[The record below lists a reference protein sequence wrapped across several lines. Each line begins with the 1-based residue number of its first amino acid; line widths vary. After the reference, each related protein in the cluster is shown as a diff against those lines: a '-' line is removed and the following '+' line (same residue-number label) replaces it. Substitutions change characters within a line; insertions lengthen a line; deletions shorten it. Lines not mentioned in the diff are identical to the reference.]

1 MASILR
7 VNTITDASSNNSIA
21 TSFIAGG
28 SAKVW
33 CKLSGA
39 AQTINDSL
47 NLSSRTDLGVG
58 QTELTFSS
66 AFGSVHFS
74 KTATADFDTSVDD
87 GLHAYGS
94 DGQSSSATPTT
105 TKTRVDVLEYNSSND
120 GDCNYFCTTIHGDLA

>member
-7 VNTITDASSNNSIA
+7 VNTLTDASSNNSIA

-74 KTATADFDTSVDD
+74 KTATADFDSSIDD